1 MARRIHTDSDLPFFE
16 VFIDT
21 PLEVCE
27 QRDTKGLYKKA
38 RDGQI
43 KVSLLY
49 TGFFFNCLGNNIAQ
63 SRTSAKLLPSSIN
76 PFLIFLLNF
85 LSLLTVTLK
94 ELAGIILQIVKRLVF
109 HDVKEERENVSGF

>member
-1 MARRIHTDSDLPFFE
+1 MMISTWQLSVFVVVWTSCKTVFYSQDREVARRTHTDSGFPFFE

-43 KVSLLY
+43 KVIP
-49 TGFFFNCLGNNIAQ
+49 THNQ
-63 SRTSAKLLPSSIN
+63 
-76 PFLIFLLNF
+76 FL
-85 LSLLTVTLK
+85 
-94 ELAGIILQIVKRLVF
+94 
-109 HDVKEERENVSGF
+109 